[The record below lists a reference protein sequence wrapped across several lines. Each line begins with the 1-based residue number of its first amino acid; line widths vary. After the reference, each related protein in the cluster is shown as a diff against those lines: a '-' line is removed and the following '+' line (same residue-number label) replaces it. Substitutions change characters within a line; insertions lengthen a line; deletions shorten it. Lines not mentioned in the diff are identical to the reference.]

1 MPDFSEQILQMPRSG
16 IREIMEM
23 AWSMD
28 GDVTRLMV
36 GEPDFET
43 PAHIVK
49 AAQAALSKGF
59 TRYVSNAGLPELR
72 SAFAEK
78 FERTYGIDTGPEQ
91 ITITHGAM
99 GAVTSAIAITCE
111 AGDDVL
117 VPDPG
122 WPNYVSAAM
131 LFKVRPVPY
140 PLAIENGFQPSLDEI
155 EACITPKCKAII
167 LCSPSNPTG
176 QVYSAETTRQLVE
189 LARKHDLFVISDEV
203 YADIVFEGSHCS
215 AAEFDRDGRV
225 LVANG
230 VSKSYSMTGFRVG
243 YLRADEAFSELAAK
257 VQEPLITCGTASSQY
272 AALEAITG
280 PQDCVREMVDEYR
293 ERRNLVR
300 EFMEEQGQNQYTPRG
315 AFYYMI
321 DISGSGM
328 SGQDFAVDLLRKHR
342 VAVAPGPTFGESSGK
357 YIRISLASSRADLL
371 KGLSAVTGLMA
382 EGRG

>member
-1 MPDFSEQILQMPRSG
+1 MPEFSEQILQMPQSG
-16 IREIMEM
+16 IREIMEL

-28 GDVTRLMV
+28 GEVTRLMV

-49 AAQAALSKGF
+49 AAQAALSNGF

-72 SAFAEK
+72 SAVAKK
-78 FERTYGIDTGPEQ
+78 FERTYGIDTSLEQ

-99 GAVTSAIAITCE
+99 GAVTSAIAITCD

-122 WPNYVSAAM
+122 WPNYISAAM
-131 LFKVRPVPY
+131 LFGVRPVPY
-140 PLAIENGFQPSLDEI
+140 PLAIENEFQPFLEDI
-155 EACITPKCKAII
+155 EARLTPKCKAII

-189 LARKHDLFVISDEV
+189 LARKYDLFVISDEV
-203 YADIVFEGSHCS
+203 YADIIFEGTHCS
-215 AAEFDRDGRV
+215 AAEFDNDARV
-225 LVANG
+225 IVANG
-230 VSKSYSMTGFRVG
+230 VSKSYAMTGFRVG
-243 YLRADEAFSELAAK
+243 YLRAGKTFSALAAK
-257 VQEPLITCGTASSQY
+257 VQEPLITCGTANSQY

-280 PQDCVREMVDEYR
+280 PQDCIKKMVDEYR
-293 ERRNLVR
+293 ERRNLVT
-300 EFMEEQGQNQYTPRG
+300 EFMDEHGQNQYTPRG

-321 DISGSGM
+321 DISRSGLD
-328 SGQDFAVDLLRKHR
+328 GQEFAVDLLRKHR

-357 YIRISLASSRADLL
+357 FIRISLASSRADLL
-371 KGLSAVTGLMA
+371 KGLSAITRLI
-382 EGRG
+382 EQGRN